1 MARAT
6 IDYLSY
12 QNLGTRTIPA
22 LAHVSLTADNLGDA
36 VTFTADYT
44 VGLGSDGDPL
54 IGKLEYLNATLGHA
68 TVAVGDTLLFDGVSG
83 ALPSEKNHLVVN
95 GAGAVRV
102 ATSADAGYQYASK
115 NIVVGVDSTTRTV
128 AVLF

>member
-1 MARAT
+1 
-6 IDYLSY
+6 
-12 QNLGTRTIPA
+12 
-22 LAHVSLTADNLGDA
+22 
-36 VTFTADYT
+36 
-44 VGLGSDGDPL
+44 
-54 IGKLEYLNATLGHA
+54 
-68 TVAVGDTLLFDGVSG
+68 VGDTLLFDGVSG